1 LSDHRDQ
8 EQTEIA
14 LACKKRVVGS
24 GGSLQAQPRAPQH
37 SDPTHSSES
46 TGPEMNLARTIG
58 VGAGFLGILAYEHV
72 IPVRLAVLTFWL
84 FASCL
89 VYLVFIW
96 PDPRGKK

>member
-1 LSDHRDQ
+1 VIKSKL
-8 EQTEIA
+8 IA
-14 LACKKRVVGS
+14 LACKKSAVGS
-24 GGSLQAQPRAPQH
+24 GASLQAQRRAPQH
-37 SDPTHSSES
+37 SDPTLSSES

-58 VGAGFLGILAYEHV
+58 VGAGFLGFLAYGHV

-96 PDPRGKK
+96 PDLRRKK